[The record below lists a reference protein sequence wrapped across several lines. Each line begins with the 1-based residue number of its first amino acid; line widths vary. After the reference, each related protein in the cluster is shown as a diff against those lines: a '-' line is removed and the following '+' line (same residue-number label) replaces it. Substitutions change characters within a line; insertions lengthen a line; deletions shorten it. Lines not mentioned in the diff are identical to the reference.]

1 MTTIQDEKEAKRS
14 GADSEV
20 PKETARLRMVN
31 NRYFVII
38 VLLLL
43 GHLFQGWISARAFNK
58 AQTNT
63 QLLYVK
69 MYPDGT
75 WHVDDVKPGDEQ
87 IYFRST
93 IDAIFEKYVTN
104 RYGQLPETIKR
115 DYAEAIVIMS
125 DAMAAEFTSGGE
137 KGFNAVQRAV
147 DISADKNADRI
158 DVKWGFADHYDR
170 IPAMF
175 KKKPGEVIKSNIYFQ
190 TVQKA
195 ANGMLRKNGVHKQIL
210 RVEWRLL
217 PVEELQNKKPD
228 WLRVNPIG
236 LEIIKADLIDDP
248 AGNDIAAEVQA
259 Q

>member
-1 MTTIQDEKEAKRS
+1 MTTIQDEKEARKS
-14 GADSEV
+14 GADSV
-20 PKETARLRMVN
+20 IPKEKAGLRASN

-43 GHLFQGWISARAFNK
+43 GHFFQGWISARAFSK
-58 AQTNT
+58 AQVNT
-63 QLLYVK
+63 QLMYVK

-87 IYFRST
+87 VYFRST
-93 IDAIFEKYVTN
+93 IDSIFEQYVTN

-115 DYAEAIVIMS
+115 NYAEAIVIMS
-125 DAMAAEFTSGGE
+125 DAMATEFTSGGE

-147 DISADKNADRI
+147 DINADKNADRI
-158 DVKWGFADHYDR
+158 DVTWGFADHYDR
-170 IPAMF
+170 VPAMF
-175 KKKPGEVIKSNIYFQ
+175 KKKPGEVIRSNIYF
-190 TVQKA
+190 TTTQKS

-210 RVEWRLL
+210 RVQWRLL
-217 PVEELQNKKPD
+217 PLEELQRKKPE

-236 LEIIKADLIDDP
+236 LEIIDADLIDDP